1 MLHEEEVGA
10 SVVFWVLCQ
19 RTSGVPNMFP
29 QERLNE
35 DNPSA
40 QAGSLKGLNA
50 GTRGASVPSV
60 SSRSAP
66 WADF

>member
-1 MLHEEEVGA
+1 
-10 SVVFWVLCQ
+10 
-19 RTSGVPNMFP
+19 MFP

-40 QAGSLKGLNA
+40 QAGSLKGLNTGA
-50 GTRGASVPSV
+50 RGTSHPSV
-60 SSRSAP
+60 FSRSAP

>member
-19 RTSGVPNMFP
+19 RTSGVPSMSP
-29 QERLNE
+29 QDRLNE

-40 QAGSLKGLNA
+40 HAGSLKGLNSGA
-50 GTRGASVPSV
+50 RGALLPSV
-60 SSRSAP
+60 FSHSPP